1 MDCALRPAGRRPTG
15 WPGLVQLFWC
25 PSLSGGL
32 DESRAMTVLR
42 NLVFS
47 PPGRRRRYFLA
58 IEEEYY
64 QIAIMYL
71 QVHN

>member
-1 MDCALRPAGRRPTG
+1 
-15 WPGLVQLFWC
+15 
-25 PSLSGGL
+25 
-32 DESRAMTVLR
+32 MTVLR